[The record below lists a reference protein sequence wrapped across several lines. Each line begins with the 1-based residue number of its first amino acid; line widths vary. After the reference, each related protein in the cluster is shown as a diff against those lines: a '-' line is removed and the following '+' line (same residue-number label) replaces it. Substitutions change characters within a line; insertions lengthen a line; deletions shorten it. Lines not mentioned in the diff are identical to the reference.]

1 MQNSTRLPGPS
12 RFAFR
17 KAGRILPE
25 GVKVGILW
33 LGWVGMNGGAV
44 LGQEDFACLYIV
56 LILIRA
62 GILYSGIG
70 AF

>member
-1 MQNSTRLPGPS
+1 MQNNTRLPGPS

-33 LGWVGMNGGAV
+33 LGWVGMDGGAV
-44 LGQEDFACLYIV
+44 LGQGFACLYIV